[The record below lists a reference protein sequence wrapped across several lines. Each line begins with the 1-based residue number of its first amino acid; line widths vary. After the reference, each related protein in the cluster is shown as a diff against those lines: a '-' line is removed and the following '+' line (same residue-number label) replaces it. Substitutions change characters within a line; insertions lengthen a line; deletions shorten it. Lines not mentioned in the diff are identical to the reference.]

1 MREGIGVDIVRRMPT
16 LAEYRALC
24 EAVGW
29 GEVMNFEAAA
39 DALPRSLYAV
49 VAQVDGRTVGM
60 GRIVGDG
67 AVFFYLQDVAVRPDH
82 QGRGI
87 GAAILDALVTW
98 VRQNAPERSF
108 LGLFA
113 IKGTEAFYERFGFG
127 AYEHDVGMYQ
137 VIRSRGAPPANGG
150 G

>member
-1 MREGIGVDIVRRMPT
+1 MQEEIGVEIMRRMPT
-16 LAEYRALC
+16 LVEYRALC
-24 EAVGW
+24 EAVRW

-39 DALPRSLYAV
+39 ALPRSLYAV
-49 VAQVDGRTVGM
+49 VARANGMTVGM

-67 AVFFYLQDVAVRPDH
+67 AVFFYLQDVAVRPEY

-87 GAAILDALVTW
+87 GGEILDALVTW

-127 AYEHDVGMYQ
+127 AHEHDVGMYQ
-137 VIRSRGAPPANGG
+137 VIRSCGVPPGTG
-150 G
+150 DG